1 MSRQCAAFS
10 AQCIRTAA
18 SVRKMTPKNDVSGS
32 TNSRILLDCS
42 EDGRQERDQAGRSEA
57 AELMG

>member
-1 MSRQCAAFS
+1 
-10 AQCIRTAA
+10 
-18 SVRKMTPKNDVSGS
+18 VRKMTPKNDVSGS